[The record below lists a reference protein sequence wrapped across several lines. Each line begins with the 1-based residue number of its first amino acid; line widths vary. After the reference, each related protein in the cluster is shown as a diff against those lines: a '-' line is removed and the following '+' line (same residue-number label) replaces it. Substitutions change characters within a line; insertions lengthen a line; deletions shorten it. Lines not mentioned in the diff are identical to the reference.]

1 MRVLKA
7 LQPKPN
13 SREVVFRRDRGNQP
27 RPLKTKRRVGNSV
40 WTIHVLTNIYRGRS
54 GRQRLTR
61 TTLVRH
67 TLETH
72 AGAFYYVRAA
82 GYPRRVYKSPSR
94 QLLDAFFGGRS
105 RDACT
110 LYLPLTGRAGITFPF
125 WRYEVR
131 DAPAPVKASAKKT
144 TAPQRGRRARKRSK

>member
-7 LQPKPN
+7 LQPKPD
-13 SREVVFRRDRGNQP
+13 SREVVFRRDRGNRP
-27 RPLKTKRRVGNSV
+27 RPLKTKRRVGNGV
-40 WTIHVLTNIYRGRS
+40 WTIHVLTNVYRGRS

-72 AGAFYYVRAA
+72 AGAFYYVRVP
-82 GYPRRVYKSPSR
+82 GYPRRVYKIPSR

-110 LYLPLTGRAGITFPF
+110 LYLPLSGKGGITFPF

-131 DAPAPVKASAKKT
+131 TAAPAAKRAAKP
-144 TAPQRGRRARKRSK
+144 ARQRSRGAGKRSK

>member
-1 MRVLKA
+1 MRVLKS

-27 RPLKTKRRVGNSV
+27 RMLKTKRRIGKDV

-61 TTLVRH
+61 TTLIRR

-72 AGAFYYVRAA
+72 AGAFYYVRAP
-82 GYPRRVYKSPSR
+82 GYPHRVFKIPSSH
-94 QLLDAFFGGRS
+94 LLDAFFGGRS
-105 RDACT
+105 REVCT
-110 LYLPLTGRAGITFPF
+110 LYLPLTGRGGIGFPF

-131 DAPAPVKASAKKT
+131 SRPVS
-144 TAPQRGRRARKRSK
+144 RRTRRSSK

>member
-27 RPLKTKRRVGNSV
+27 RPLKTKRRVGNAV

-72 AGAFYYVRAA
+72 AGAFYYVRVPR
-82 GYPRRVYKSPSR
+82 YPHRIYKIPSR

-110 LYLPLTGRAGITFPF
+110 LYLPLTGNAGITFPF

-131 DAPAPVKASAKKT
+131 TPAAAPKRSPK
-144 TAPQRGRRARKRSK
+144 TAPTSQRGRRARKRPK

>member
-1 MRVLKA
+1 MRVLKV

-27 RPLKTKRRVGNSV
+27 RTLKTKRRIGNDI
-40 WTIHVLTNIYRGRS
+40 WTIHVLSNIYRGRS

-72 AGAFYYVRAA
+72 AGAFYCVRVP
-82 GYPRRVYKSPSR
+82 GYPHRVFKIPSR
-94 QLLDAFFGGRS
+94 QLLEAFFGERS
-105 RDACT
+105 REACT
-110 LYLPLTGRAGITFPF
+110 LYLPLAGRGGISFLF
-125 WRYEVR
+125 WRYEI
-131 DAPAPVKASAKKT
+131 
-144 TAPQRGRRARKRSK
+144 GRRPASRRRRHSPATSK

>member
-27 RPLKTKRRVGNSV
+27 RALKTKRRVGNAV

-61 TTLVRH
+61 TTLVRN

-72 AGAFYYVRAA
+72 AGAFYYVRAP
-82 GYPRRVYKSPSR
+82 GYPQRIYKIPSR
-94 QLLDAFFGGRS
+94 QLLDAFFGGRG

-110 LYLPLTGRAGITFPF
+110 LYLPLTGKAGITFPF

-131 DAPAPVKASAKKT
+131 NPAPPAKKSRKS
-144 TAPQRGRRARKRSK
+144 APPQRGARKRSN

>member
-1 MRVLKA
+1 MRVLKV

-27 RPLKTKRRVGNSV
+27 RALKTKRRVGNDV

-72 AGAFYYVRAA
+72 AGAFFYVRAP
-82 GYPRRVYKSPSR
+82 GYPHRVLKIPSR
-94 QLLDAFFGGRS
+94 QLLAAFFGGRS
-105 RDACT
+105 REACT
-110 LYLPLTGRAGITFPF
+110 LYIPLTDGSGISFPF
-125 WRYEVR
+125 SRYEV
-131 DAPAPVKASAKKT
+131 
-144 TAPQRGRRARKRSK
+144 GRRPASRRRRRTLATSK

>member
-13 SREVVFRRDRGNQP
+13 SREVVFRRDRGHQP
-27 RPLKTKRRVGNSV
+27 RALRTKRRVGNGV

-67 TLETH
+67 TLETN
-72 AGAFYYVRAA
+72 AGAFYYVRVP
-82 GYPRRVYKSPSR
+82 GYPHRIFKIPSR
-94 QLLDAFFGGRS
+94 QLLNAFFAGRS
-105 RDACT
+105 RETCT
-110 LYLPLTGRAGITFPF
+110 LYLPLTERGGISFPF
-125 WRYEVR
+125 WRYEVGQR
-131 DAPAPVKASAKKT
+131 SAS
-144 TAPQRGRRARKRSK
+144 QRGRRSRASAK

>member
-1 MRVLKA
+1 MRVLKV

-27 RPLKTKRRVGNSV
+27 RALKTKRRVGNDV

-72 AGAFYYVRAA
+72 AGAFFYVRAP
-82 GYPRRVYKSPSR
+82 GYPHRVFKIPSR
-94 QLLDAFFGGRS
+94 QLLAAFFGGRS
-105 RDACT
+105 REACT
-110 LYLPLTGRAGITFPF
+110 LYIPLTDGSGISFPF
-125 WRYEVR
+125 SRHEV
-131 DAPAPVKASAKKT
+131 
-144 TAPQRGRRARKRSK
+144 GRRPASRRRRRTHATSQ

>member
-13 SREVVFRRDRGNQP
+13 SRDVVFRRDRGNQP
-27 RPLKTKRRVGNSV
+27 RTLKTKRRVGNGV

-72 AGAFYYVRAA
+72 AGAFYYVRAP
-82 GYPRRVYKSPSR
+82 GYPHRVFKIPSR
-94 QLLDAFFGGRS
+94 LLLAAFFGGRS
-105 RDACT
+105 REACT
-110 LYLPLTGRAGITFPF
+110 LYLPLTERGGISFPL
-125 WRYEVR
+125 WRYEVGNR
-131 DAPAPVKASAKKT
+131 PASQRRRRSHAP
-144 TAPQRGRRARKRSK
+144 SK